1 MTLATAVLST
11 FLICHAT
18 LAVTQPPDASAPS
31 AQPAAEGAGKWSD
44 ALKGAWEG
52 AIEIPSGGKLGFVV
66 KVTAADEA
74 TIAIPQQNL
83 PDTPLTAVAITD
95 RLMSFKLVLPGLPE
109 ANSPVW
115 NLQVSGDGAS
125 AKGTMQQAGMTL
137 VARISK
143 LAAGAHPAGPNR
155 PQTPAP
161 PYPYATREVA
171 YESFDGA
178 AMNGTLVL
186 PPAASAEA
194 RRPCVLLITGSGVQD
209 RDETLFNHKPFAVIA
224 DALARA
230 GIASL
235 RVDDRGW
242 KGAKDPAGK
251 DATTET
257 FVQDVRA
264 GVAFLAKQPEV
275 DPKRIGLLGH
285 SEGGLIAPAVAAEQD
300 AGGVSFIVLMAGTGV
315 PGFDCLREQ
324 MGAIL
329 RANGS
334 SPQNIKLALARQN
347 VTLTAVMAGDTA
359 AARDSMR
366 EAIAENSAAAGV
378 PAPEGAALDAAI
390 DSAMKQ
396 VDSAWMRHFL
406 TRDPRPALRK
416 TACPV
421 LVLNGGKDAQVV
433 ASQNIP
439 EIARALLD
447 GGNTDVTIR
456 VFPGLNHLFQPCTT
470 GAVSEYGQIETTI
483 DPAVLETITRW
494 IAEIAK

>member
-1 MTLATAVLST
+1 
-11 FLICHAT
+11 
-18 LAVTQPPDASAPS
+18 
-31 AQPAAEGAGKWSD
+31 
-44 ALKGAWEG
+44 
-52 AIEIPSGGKLGFVV
+52 
-66 KVTAADEA
+66 
-74 TIAIPQQNL
+74 
-83 PDTPLTAVAITD
+83 
-95 RLMSFKLVLPGLPE
+95 MSFKLILPGLP
-109 ANSPVW
+109 AGSSPVW
-115 NLQVSGDGAS
+115 DLQVAGDGAS
-125 AKGTMQQAGMTL
+125 AKGTMQQAGMML
-137 VARISK
+137 VASITK
-143 LAAGAHPAGPNR
+143 LAAGAQPAGPNR
-155 PQTPAP
+155 PQTPTP
-161 PYPYATREVA
+161 PFPYTMREVA

-194 RRPCVLLITGSGVQD
+194 RHPCILLITGSGVQD

-251 DATTET
+251 EATTET

-264 GVAFLAKQPEV
+264 GVAFLAQQPEI

-285 SEGGLIAPAVAAEQD
+285 SEGGLIAPAVAAEMGKGSV
-300 AGGVSFIVLMAGTGV
+300 AFIVLLAGPGV
-315 PGFDCLREQ
+315 SGYDCLREQ

-334 SPQNIKLALARQN
+334 SPQNIELALARQN

-359 AARDSMR
+359 AARTSMR

-378 PAPEGAALDAAI
+378 PAPQGAALDAAI

-406 TRDPRPALRK
+406 TRDPRQALSR
-416 TACPV
+416 TTCPV

-439 EIARALLD
+439 QIARALLD

-470 GAVSEYGQIETTI
+470 GAVAEYGQIETTI